1 MKTQQLYQIA
11 STFLSG
17 VGKKKV
23 RTLISKLPSIEA
35 LFEASIYDL
44 HEISSIPLTLLF
56 QLNRTK
62 ALELAKH
69 ELEFVFQN
77 DINTH
82 FYLDSDYPRRL
93 KQCPDAP
100 LLIYSK
106 GSFDP
111 NPSKIISIVGTRHST
126 DYGKE
131 LTQELIKGIQSY
143 NVQIVSGLAFGTDYN
158 AHKIAIDHQLS
169 TIGVLGHGLDR
180 IYPHSHKKIAEI
192 MVQNYGG
199 GLITE
204 FSQNTIPDR
213 VNFPRRN
220 RIVAGMSDALVV
232 IESKCKGGSMI
243 TAELAFD
250 YNRDVFAFPGSINKQ
265 NSSGCNL
272 LIQKNMA
279 QLITESADLINS
291 LNWEKENNVDY
302 SDNFIEENMDILDLS
317 IPENRVISLLLKNG
331 KYHFDQ
337 ILASID
343 LKTNELNSLL
353 FNMELLG
360 SIHSHPG
367 KIYSI
372 QGR

>member
-69 ELEFVFQN
+69 ELEFVVQN

-111 NPSKIISIVGTRHST
+111 NPNKVISIVGTRHST
-126 DYGKE
+126 EYGKE
-131 LTQELIKGIQSY
+131 LTQELIKGLQSY
-143 NVQIVSGLAFGTDYN
+143 NVQIVSGLAYGTDYN

-169 TIGVLGHGLDR
+169 SIGVLGHGLDR
-180 IYPHSHKKIAEI
+180 IYPHKHKRIAET
-192 MVQNYGG
+192 MVQNFGG
-199 GLITE
+199 GLVTE

-213 VNFPRRN
+213 VNFPMRN

-243 TAELAFD
+243 TAALAFD